1 DRLPSRL
8 PARPS
13 ACRARRRA
21 RARHRRRPARARAR
35 LHRPRA
41 DRRCAH
47 ARGRRRRRPV
57 GVPGRGLAHGRTLR
71 RTPLPPAMSYT
82 LRGRIESRLAA
93 LPVPLAAAVALGGP
107 LGHRGPGGPPRPM
120 VGVGLAL
127 DVAYD
132 RALPYQPGWAAL
144 PLGLLELGLVMAL
157 ARWFDVPAP
166 LGAAVAIFAGAWLWS
181 QLVGHAL
188 LPLWRWSY
196 AEEGG

>member
-57 GVPGRGLAHGRTLR
+57 GVPGRGLAPGRTLR
-71 RTPLPPAMSYT
+71 RTPLPPGMSYT
-82 LRGRIESRLAA
+82 VRGRIESRLAA
-93 LPVPLAAAVALGGP
+93 LALPLAAAVALRAP
-107 LGHRGPGGPPRPM
+107 LGHWWP
-120 VGVGLAL
+120 VAL
-127 DVAYD
+127 
-132 RALPYQPGWAAL
+132 AAL
-144 PLGLLELGLVMAL
+144 MGGLRL
-157 ARWFDVPAP
+157 AP
-166 LGAAVAIFAGAWLWS
+166 LVAS
-181 QLVGHAL
+181 
-188 LPLWRWSY
+188 
-196 AEEGG
+196 